1 MNRASQC
8 PPQLLTS
15 GRFDT
20 TCMRPSI
27 VKTMQKQI
35 RNIERKLMPCSGHIS
50 MIDNAGLMN
59 DDVLSD
65 FLGRIEIAL
74 REDQAIDKVLTTEE
88 KGLIVESSMEWSI
101 ILFTATVAFIVGVV
115 VGKFCKYKAGYA
127 PIE

>member
-1 MNRASQC
+1 
-8 PPQLLTS
+8 
-15 GRFDT
+15 
-20 TCMRPSI
+20 
-27 VKTMQKQI
+27 
-35 RNIERKLMPCSGHIS
+35 